1 MHNTLRIFMISMAV
15 LLTAFTASADLKKF
29 MLVGYIY
36 DQEWN
41 SVDSCEVEIYKNDT
55 VKVNFKLLTG
65 NDATK
70 TLSGN
75 QLRVLVNSGIGSYR
89 ISLFKDGYAPATTTF
104 RIGSVSE
111 NTKYLRTIR
120 MEKELTRK
128 LDEVTVSGTRVKMV
142 MKGDTVVFDAAAFQL
157 GEGSMLDAL
166 VRQLPGAT
174 ISSDGVI
181 EVNGRKIN
189 ELLVNGKDFF
199 KGDPKVALQN
209 LPAYTVK
216 NLKVYD
222 KADDDAYLTHSDANA
237 DKLEDEQ
244 NLVMDVQLKKE
255 YIKGW
260 MANAEAG
267 YGTRDRY
274 MGRVFGL
281 GYTDKLR
288 ISVFGNINNT
298 GNSSSA
304 GDNGQWWER
313 TSENG
318 INRVAMGGID
328 YSYKDGEETEFSG
341 NLNYR
346 HNDINEHEISSITR
360 FYPTG
365 DLYRRGE
372 LRRRNQGHVLRT
384 YHDLNFRLKSLA
396 FAIMPSVEWTRNKIR
411 TNDLTATFDTDP
423 VENSRGEAIDSVF
436 HANSP
441 MLNDFRRHLLTSLQ
455 NQSITD
461 PENFHG
467 RINTWTTIRPASWKG
482 VLRINLIADMERNTV
497 DTRTLYD
504 QAIGAANTG
513 AIDPM
518 KRDTYT
524 STDLHKKAAQA
535 SAQYTRDYTNFGEK
549 RTTKFTW
556 FARGVYDYTYKNND
570 MQTYSADRLPDPI
583 ALPSLTRPEYMI
595 ADMLNSPYT
604 RQSTSSPRAESGIN
618 YNNSPTAP
626 GDSTLNPAFSMGMN
640 VSYRHYIEHYD
651 FEKPGIT
658 EQHLKRTND
667 WLLPTVYMQF
677 SSQNKIRSFTASL
690 NYRLSHEAPL
700 FGYLVDNRD
709 TSDPLNV
716 TLGNS
721 DGLRNSLVHS
731 VYYYIGR
738 YSRGKKRTI
747 VQFNGGW
754 NVTTSAIAMAQTYNP
769 ATGVTVN
776 RPENISGNWN
786 TYLHFYFNT
795 QLNDRMSLSASAM
808 ANAANSADYV
818 AIDATPTRS
827 SVFNT
832 SVNPRAGID
841 YRFNNGSTV
850 GVSFATTVEN
860 QHSDREGFND
870 RTSYAYNPTLRLLL
884 KLPAQIDFNTQFN
897 PYFRRGYEN
906 KEMNTTEYIWN
917 ATASKTFAKSGFTLK
932 LAAYDILGSA
942 KHVYTSINAQGRTET
957 WRNCLPRYVML
968 SAIYRFDMKKR

>member
-15 LLTAFTASADLKKF
+15 ILTAFTASADLKKF

-298 GNSSSA
+298 GNSSQA

-328 YSYKDGEETEFSG
+328 YSYKNGEETELSG
-341 NLNYR
+341 NLSYR
-346 HNDINEHEISSITR
+346 NNDISEHEISSITR
-360 FYPTG
+360 FYPSG

-372 LRRRNQGHVLRT
+372 LRRRTQGHVLRT
-384 YHDLNFRLKSLA
+384 NHDLNFRLKSLA

-436 HANSP
+436 NSNSP
-441 MLNDFRRHLLTSLQ
+441 VLNDFRRHLLTSLQ

-482 VLRINLIADMERNTV
+482 VVRVNLIADLERSTV
-497 DTRTLYD
+497 DTRTLYN
-504 QAIGAANTG
+504 QAIGAANTS

-535 SAQYTRDYTNFGEK
+535 NVQYTRDYTNFGEK

-556 FARGVYDYTYKNND
+556 FARGVYDYTYRNNE

-583 ALPSLTRPEYMI
+583 APPSLTRPEYMI

-604 RQSTSSPRAESGIN
+604 RQSTSSPRAESGIS
-618 YNNSPTAP
+618 YSNSPTAP
-626 GDSTLNPAFSMGMN
+626 GDSTLNPSFSMGMN

-658 EQHLKRTND
+658 DQHLKRTND
-667 WLLPTVYMQF
+667 WLLPSVFMQF
-677 SSQNKIRSFTASL
+677 TSQNKVRSITASL
-690 NYRLSHEAPL
+690 NYRLSHEAPS

-716 TLGNS
+716 TLGNP

-754 NVTTSAIAMAQTYNP
+754 NVTTSAIAMSQTYNP
-769 ATGVTVN
+769 ATGVTVR

-786 TYLHFYFNT
+786 TYLYFYFNT

-808 ANAANSADYV
+808 AKAANSADYV

-850 GVSFATTVEN
+850 GVSFGTTVEN
-860 QHSDREGFND
+860 QHSAREGFND
-870 RTSYAYNPTLRLLL
+870 RTTYAYNPTLRLLL